1 MTETQVRLVIAIGA
15 FIVGV
20 LVGYILWHR
29 KGDHSKGL
37 TALQILSVF
46 VFFGYIAFNASIG
59 REPSDL
65 VATAILTMIGGEV
78 VGKVIASKVQ
88 K

>member
-1 MTETQVRLVIAIGA
+1 MTETQIRLTIAIVA
-15 FIVGV
+15 FLFGV
-20 LVGYILWHR
+20 VVGYLLWHK

>member
-1 MTETQVRLVIAIGA
+1 MTETQIRLTIAITA
-15 FIVGV
+15 FLVGV
-20 LVGYILWHR
+20 VVGYFLWHR

-46 VFFGYIAFNASIG
+46 VFFGYIGFNASIG

>member
-1 MTETQVRLVIAIGA
+1 MTETQIRLTIAIAA
-15 FIVGV
+15 FLVGV
-20 LVGYILWHR
+20 VVGYFLWHK

-46 VFFGYIAFNASIG
+46 VFFGYIGFNATIG